1 MRAQAKQAGPG
12 LDGDLALPR
21 PSEAAGPAGP
31 RLLIKEV
38 TSHLGPDKIEVNV
51 TLAYGRGCYLASAAG
66 RTGQEQAWQLA
77 AAAAVAAMQQYLQQH
92 ASDPSTPQVHLLD
105 VAAHKTGIGQ
115 EFIAVIVRA
124 TNSSNHTDLLGSAL
138 VRNDRSSTAVA
149 AALDAVSRY
158 LGRFEKPPVVSKAEV
173 VPNWETDLFQGEE
186 VEPEPAPPPTAVVEV
201 AANDFLEQPNVL
213 ESPEEE
219 PVLITPRTE
228 RASIIR
234 QTQTGTGFPAIGV
247 VITPTSIQAS
257 AINEGGEIL
266 AEARRSTRGG
276 APPEATLSVATQAIR
291 EALSKLDS
299 GVMRASSIGLA
310 FPGRFANG
318 DGLCISSGE
327 FPTWREV
334 QLTAPFEQEFDLPV
348 SVLTPAQASAFAEL
362 RFGAAQ
368 GITDLLYLRVN
379 RDIEIALI
387 IGGQPLP
394 LAPGAT
400 GQAGHMVV
408 QPGGPRCACG
418 ESGCWQALAAREAL
432 VARAIKALRS
442 GTPSAISGSV
452 DNHFDAV
459 TPPLIV
465 RLAAAG
471 DAVARKAL
479 EETGRYLAL
488 GLTNLIAIFGPQAV
502 ILESQPPSVGAALLR
517 AAEGAMKSSPRAG
530 LLSHCVL
537 LSPELSDSA
546 AALGAA
552 AWAAACVS

>member
-12 LDGDLALPR
+12 LDRDLALPC

-31 RLLIKEV
+31 RLLIQEV
-38 TSHLGPDKIEVNV
+38 TSHLGPDSLEVTV
-51 TLAYGRGCYLASAAG
+51 TLALGRDCYLASAAG
-66 RTGQEQAWQLA
+66 RAGLDQAWQLA
-77 AAAAVAAMQQYLQQH
+77 AAAAVAAMQQYLHQH
-92 ASDPSTPQVHLLD
+92 ASGPTTPQVQLLD
-105 VAAHKTGIGQ
+105 VAALKTGIGQ
-115 EFIAVIVRA
+115 EFITATVRA
-124 TNSSNHTDLLGSAL
+124 VNSSNHTDLIGSAL

-149 AALDAVSRY
+149 AALDAASRY
-158 LGRFEKPPVVSKAEV
+158 LGRFYQAPAASNAGVEPD
-173 VPNWETDLFQGEE
+173 WEADLLQEE
-186 VEPEPAPPPTAVVEV
+186 VEPELAPPPVEV
-201 AANDFLEQPNVL
+201 PSPDFLEQSNDEL
-213 ESPEEE
+213 ETPDDE
-219 PVLITPRTE
+219 PALVPLVPPRTE
-228 RASIIR
+228 LPIAAR
-234 QTQTGTGFPAIGV
+234 QTRTGTGFPAVGV
-247 VITPTSIQAS
+247 LITPTSVQAS
-257 AINEGGEIL
+257 AVSETGEIL

-276 APPEATLSVATQAIR
+276 APPEVTLSVAAQTIR

-299 GVMRASSIGLA
+299 GMIRASSIGLA
-310 FPGRFANG
+310 FPGRFAAG
-318 DGLCISSGE
+318 DGLCLSSGE

-334 QLTAPFEQEFDLPV
+334 QLTAPFEQEFDLLV
-348 SVLTPAQASAFAEL
+348 SVLNPTQAAAFAEL

-379 RDIEIALI
+379 RDIDIALI
-387 IGGQPLP
+387 IGGQPLL

-452 DNHFDAV
+452 DNHYDAV

-479 EETGRYLAL
+479 DETGRYLAL
-488 GLTNLIAIFGPQAV
+488 GLTNLIALFGPQAV

-517 AAEGAMKSSPRAG
+517 AAEGALKSSPRSG

-537 LSPELSDSA
+537 LSPELGESA
-546 AALGAA
+546 PALGAA
-552 AWAAACVS
+552 AWAAGRAS